1 LPVSLS
7 TLNEAASMA
16 NNSRAAP
23 ALVNGLGPSLTAVG
37 RQTPAGSSQKT
48 TGPTALSTID
58 AKS

>member
-1 LPVSLS
+1 LPVSRG

-23 ALVNGLGPSLTAVG
+23 ALVNGLGPSRTALG

-48 TGPTALSTID
+48 TGPTTLSNID
-58 AKS
+58 PKS